1 MEEINIR
8 DLFVYFKTKIIFL
21 ILIVIVVTGLG
32 VSYKVFGEEPIYE
45 SSISLILTGFS
56 SNNETENTINNNDLT
71 INSKLLATYQQITKS
86 RKVLLQVIEEL
97 NLDYEVSALAKNIQ
111 VTGVADTE
119 IIQIT
124 VKDEDAKRAYEIVL
138 KIADVFSNEVRD
150 IYNVSNVSL
159 LDLPEVATTPS
170 NMNMVKSVCI
180 FLVVGFVLGFAIL
193 FLAYYFDTTI
203 KTAEQIEAKIDVP
216 VLGSIPDYNKKK
228 KRGRK

>member
-8 DLFVYFKTKIIFL
+8 DLLIYFKTKLIFL
-21 ILIVIVVTGLG
+21 IFIVLVVTGIG
-32 VSYKVFGEEPIYE
+32 VSYKIFFEKPIYE
-45 SSISLILTGFS
+45 SSTSLILTGFS
-56 SNNETENTINNNDLT
+56 NGTETENTINNNDLT

-111 VTGVADTE
+111 VTGVTDTE
-119 IIQIT
+119 IIQII
-124 VKDEDAKRAYEIVL
+124 VKDTDANRAYEIVSKL
-138 KIADVFSNEVRD
+138 AQVFSNEVRE
-150 IYNVSNVSL
+150 IYNVSNVSM

-170 NMNMVKSVCI
+170 NINMVKSVCL
-180 FLVVGFVLGFAIL
+180 FMAVGFAFAIVVL
-193 FLAYYFDTTI
+193 FLFYYFDTTI
-203 KTAEQIEAKIDVP
+203 KTAEQIESKIDVP